1 MIVGFEHLRDLLE
14 ESLSFIQSLAPELR
28 GIPEPCEKHETGS
41 PLQVPCDLAI
51 HPADQISLGL
61 NPRAK
66 KEGV

>member
-28 GIPEPCEKHETGS
+28 GVPEPCEEHEIGI
-41 PLQVPCDLAI
+41 PLQILGDLLI
-51 HPADQISLGL
+51 HPADQIPLGL

-66 KEGV
+66 KESV